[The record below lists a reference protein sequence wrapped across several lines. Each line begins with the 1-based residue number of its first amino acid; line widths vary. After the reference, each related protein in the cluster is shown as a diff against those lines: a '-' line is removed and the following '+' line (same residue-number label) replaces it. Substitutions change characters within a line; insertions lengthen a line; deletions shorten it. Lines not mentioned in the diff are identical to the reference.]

1 MSDNIVILPK
11 AERVAQWNQWV
22 EQAPTNVRAYFR
34 RIEEDAMKWE
44 IAVNQE
50 IIAEHEID
58 EVNVIYLEDV

>member
-1 MSDNIVILPK
+1 MSDNIVILDK
-11 AERVAQWNQWV
+11 ATRVAQWNQWV

-58 EVNVIYLEDV
+58 EVNVIYVEEL